1 MNDYM
6 RWLVA
11 LLSDT
16 GMRLGEAVGLS
27 VEDFHLNDEIPYI
40 DITPHPWR
48 RLKTKGSEKDMC
60 TIYHWLEKPCGRLL
74 GRLKGLLEAVFYSL
88 DIIVLYLAMLT
99 QHQLLSTSG

>member
-1 MNDYM
+1 MPDDDRQRRLPIPIDCIKSIQADCHDANDDM

-27 VEDFHLNDEIPYI
+27 LEDVHMDDKTPYI

-48 RLKTKGSEKDMC
+48 RLKTKMC
-60 TIYHWLEKPCGRLL
+60 SIGWRSPVG
-74 GRLKGLLEAVFYSL
+74 GF
-88 DIIVLYLAMLT
+88 
-99 QHQLLSTSG
+99 